1 MPTRRSLL
9 LGMMAV
15 LAAAPAT
22 GRGQSQ
28 DANARALA
36 RIDALEAEYGGRLG
50 VAVLDTATGRRL
62 LRRADERFPLCSTF
76 KLLAAAA
83 VLKRVDVG
91 EDRLD
96 RLIPYAPA
104 DLLDYAPITKNR
116 VAEGGMPLGDL
127 CAAAIDWSDNTA
139 GNLILR
145 DIGGPAGFTGY
156 ARSLGDTLTRLDR
169 TEPTLNTALAGD
181 ERDTTSPSAM
191 LADLRAVLLGNALSA
206 ASRDRLTQWMIAD
219 KVGDKRIRAGL
230 PPGWIAGDK
239 TGAGDNGATNTIA
252 ILWPPHRAPLLA
264 CVYFVGSTA
273 DTEARNGVHTEIG
286 RIIASTM

>member
-1 MPTRRSLL
+1 VGDVVFIRS
-9 LGMMAV
+9 GD
-15 LAAAPAT
+15 LAAA
-22 GRGQSQ
+22 
-28 DANARALA
+28 DM
-36 RIDALEAEYGGRLG
+36 RILEAKGIEVNQATLTGESVPQAKSAVP
-50 VAVLDTATGRRL
+50 VA
-62 LRRADERFPLCSTF
+62 STS
-76 KLLAAAA
+76 
-83 VLKRVDVG
+83 
-91 EDRLD
+91 
-96 RLIPYAPA
+96 
-104 DLLDYAPITKNR
+104 
-116 VAEGGMPLGDL
+116 
-127 CAAAIDWSDNTA
+127 AIDWSDNTA

>member
-1 MPTRRSLL
+1 MPTRRALL
-9 LGMMAV
+9 LGMTA
-15 LAAAPAT
+15 
-22 GRGQSQ
+22 
-28 DANARALA
+28 ALA
-36 RIDALEAEYGGRLG
+36 TARRGRAQSGEGADARGIARMDALEAKFGGRLG
-50 VAVLDTATGRRL
+50 VAALDTASGRRL
-62 LRRADERFPLCSTF
+62 LRRADERFPMCSTF

-83 VLKRVDVG
+83 ILKRVDAG

-96 RLIPYAPA
+96 RFVPYGPT
-104 DLLDYAPITKNR
+104 DLLDYAPITKSR

-145 DIGGPAGFTGY
+145 DIGGPAGFTAY
-156 ARSLGDTLTRLDR
+156 ARTLGDDLTRLDR

-191 LADLRAVLLGNALSA
+191 LADLRTVLLGDALST
-206 ASRDRLTQWMIAD
+206 ASRERLTQWMIAD

-239 TGAGDNGATNTIA
+239 TGAGDNGATNTVSIV
-252 ILWPPHRAPLLA
+252 WPPGRAPILA
-264 CVYFVGSTA
+264 SVYFVGSTA
-273 DTEARNGVHTEIG
+273 DTEARNGVHAEIG
-286 RIIASTM
+286 RIIAATL